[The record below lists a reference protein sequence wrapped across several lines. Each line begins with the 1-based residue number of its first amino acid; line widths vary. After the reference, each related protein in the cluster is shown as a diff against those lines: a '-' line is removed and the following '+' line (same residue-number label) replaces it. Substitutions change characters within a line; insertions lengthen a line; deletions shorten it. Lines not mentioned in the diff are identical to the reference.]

1 MASNQDRVEAV
12 GAQIAAAM
20 ADAIEGDPGQWT
32 KSWNT
37 LGASIP
43 HNPVSGAVYS
53 GLNRWVL
60 AVAAIEFG
68 YPTGSWATYRQWQS
82 AECQVQRGNHG
93 VYIVR
98 AFEYRCC
105 KDPDCERGS
114 LCDQRPRWGM
124 RVHTVFNA
132 SQVEGEVPR
141 DERFSEFS
149 APQWDHESITDT
161 FRAVGAEWRHDGG
174 GRAFY
179 SINTDMIH
187 TPVPEAFHSAG
198 GYASTVAHEHVHWTG
213 HTSRLSR
220 PYFESVEN
228 AIAEGARARE
238 ELVAELGAVIVCNTL
253 GLEHEPVANHAAYLK
268 HWAQALRSEDGPAV
282 IHAASTAATRAASL
296 IVTGIEAHRSRDNAE
311 HNTPAAEQPP
321 QQTPTDQ
328 LVLMPTPQPAGA
340 AGGATHTQEAARA
353 ASEPAEAAA
362 RPSQTQEPAE
372 AAEAVLVAQG
382 VGPEPGFDIASRE
395 ERLRVA
401 RWMME
406 RAVTGCG
413 SELEAAAQIAAL
425 LDIGE
430 GEIVEAAPARAR
442 AMDIGL

>member
-53 GLNRWVL
+53 GMNRWVL

-82 AECQVQRGNHG
+82 ADCQVQRGNHG

-114 LCDQRPRWGM
+114 LCESRPRWGM

-141 DERFSEFS
+141 DERFAEFT
-149 APQWDHESITDT
+149 APQWDHESITET

-179 SINTDMIH
+179 SINADVIH

-213 HTSRLSR
+213 HSSRLSR

-282 IHAASTAATRAASL
+282 IHAASTAATRAASF
-296 IVTGIEAHRSRDNAE
+296 IVGGIEAHRSRDDNAE
-311 HNTPAAEQPP
+311 QSTPAAEQPT
-321 QQTPTDQ
+321 QQTPEGQ
-328 LVLMPTPQPAGA
+328 LVLLPSPGPADA
-340 AGGATHTQEAARA
+340 AGGATEAQEAARA
-353 ASEPAEAAA
+353 ASEPAEAAG
-362 RPSQTQEPAE
+362 RPSQAQQAAE
-372 AAEAVLVAQG
+372 AALVAQG
-382 VGPEPGFDIASRE
+382 VEPGPGFDIASRE

-401 RWMME
+401 RRIME
-406 RAVTGCG
+406 RAVSGCG
-413 SELEAAAQIAAL
+413 SEAEAAAQIAAL

-430 GEIVEAAPARAR
+430 GEVVETAPTRGR
-442 AMDIGL
+442 AMGMGL